1 MQRGILIYCWLG
13 LAACSSETTEG
24 DEAITDSEIG
34 QLTESAQRGAGELP
48 AATVTVEGATY
59 EVSGNGFCRRIG
71 SRSVDDPE
79 GILEVHIK
87 SLDNER
93 FVQVL
98 RGQNEGLLVAFHKTE
113 APLRSWSDSFI
124 PEDDISEFDGRRFT
138 FEGTVMAAPD
148 EEQRTTMRVEV
159 DCPFIEDLT
168 TE

>member
-1 MQRGILIYCWLG
+1 MHRGILFFCWLG
-13 LAACSSETTEG
+13 LAACSSETPDSSE
-24 DEAITDSEIG
+24 IIFDSESV
-34 QLTESAQRGAGELP
+34 QFTESAPGGTGELP

-59 EVSGNGFCRRIG
+59 EVSGNGFCQRIG

-87 SLDNER
+87 SLDNEM

-98 RGQNEGLLVAFHKTE
+98 RGQNVGLLVAFHKTE

-138 FEGTVMAAPD
+138 FEGTVIAAPD
-148 EEQRTTMRVEV
+148 EEQRTTMRVDV